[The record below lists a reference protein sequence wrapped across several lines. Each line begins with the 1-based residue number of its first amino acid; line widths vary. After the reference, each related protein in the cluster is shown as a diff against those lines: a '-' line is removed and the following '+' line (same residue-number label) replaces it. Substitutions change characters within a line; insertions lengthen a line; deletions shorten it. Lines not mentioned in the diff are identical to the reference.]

1 VDWLR
6 RGRRTP
12 PQEDTSGEPEEAL
25 PAPTERGAPG
35 IAATFAGL
43 KRDGGHAIL
52 DLGPAAGSNLRLYS
66 GFARWIRIAD
76 LLTDPPCGDACAEAF
91 RALPTLPERPYD
103 LVLAWNLLDR
113 LAPEERPLLIRRLA
127 EVTAPGARLSVV
139 VDASGDPVAYPLR
152 FTLLDFDRVSQ
163 QAMGPPEPAQPQLM
177 PGDVG
182 RVLEPFEVV
191 RAFTVRLGLRE
202 YVAVRE

>member
-6 RGRRTP
+6 RSWRTP
-12 PQEDTSGEPEEAL
+12 PQEDTAGEPEEAI
-25 PAPTERGAPG
+25 PAPRERGAPG

-43 KRDGGHAIL
+43 REDRCHAVL
-52 DLGPAAGSNLRLYS
+52 DLGPAARNNLQLYS

-76 LLTDPPCGDACAEAF
+76 LLTDPPHGDACAEAIK
-91 RALPTLPERPYD
+91 ALPPLPERPYD

-163 QAMGPPEPAQPQLM
+163 QAIGPPEPAQPQLM

-202 YVAVRE
+202 YVAVKE

>member
-6 RGRRTP
+6 RSRRTP
-12 PQEDTSGEPEEAL
+12 PQENTAGEPEEAI

-43 KRDGGHAIL
+43 ERDGCHAIL
-52 DLGPAAGSNLRLYS
+52 DLGPAARSNLSLYS

-76 LLTDPPCGDACAEAF
+76 FLTAPPRGDAWAEAIK
-91 RALPTLPERPYD
+91 ALPSLPERPYD

-113 LAPEERPLLIRRLA
+113 LAPEERPLLVRRLA
-127 EVTAPGARLSVV
+127 EVTGPGARLSVM

-202 YVAVRE
+202 YVAVKE